1 MKRHFTFQK
10 YFRFKKYLYFCKSKQ
25 QTKGENHMCQISRE
39 TVIRAN
45 RRMIEHKPVRGG
57 SSVTSDG
64 SFRVSVAANG
74 KIYRQTITREQVREA
89 YGKALKK
96 NGTHGA

>member
-1 MKRHFTFQK
+1 
-10 YFRFKKYLYFCKSKQ
+10 
-25 QTKGENHMCQISRE
+25 MCQISRE

-45 RRMIEHKPVRGG
+45 RRMIERKSVRGG

-96 NGTHGA
+96 NGAHGA